1 MRKLVC
7 FIRYIFLIVS
17 GEPER
22 LFENLKKRFSK
33 SRTAVKKAKRS
44 GAGRI
49 DVQKA
54 EELNKYA
61 FLEWIIPYIAVKDS
75 ISNLDVTS
83 GIGGS
88 GVGINEGFEANDELE
103 EKEQDESDNGKDV
116 DGDDDDEEIEVKT
129 PEGKR
134 EIETKDVKS
143 NPGNEVKW
151 KKKGV
156 SSDELMLTI
165 IERLN
170 ERSETKSKPVSENG
184 DDAETIFGKM
194 VADERRALPKKMKIM
209 LKHDIN
215 ESIFKYQMQLEEDNE
230 RSKHAIQPPE
240 PTDLRNS
247 TGFAPISFSNNNV
260 NVNPFYR
267 TFPVPETHCQTNSG
281 AGVVDGIPRPQIY
294 TSSY

>member
-7 FIRYIFLIVS
+7 FIQYIFLIVS

-33 SRTAVKKAKRS
+33 RRTAVKKAKRS

-49 DVQKA
+49 DAQKA
-54 EELNKYA
+54 EEELNKYA
-61 FLEWIIPYIAVKDS
+61 FLEWS
-75 ISNLDVTS
+75 LDVTS

-103 EKEQDESDNGKDV
+103 EKEQDESDNGEDV
-116 DGDDDDEEIEVKT
+116 DGDDDDEGIEVKT
-129 PEGKR
+129 PKRKR

-143 NPGNEVKW
+143 NPANEIKW
-151 KKKGV
+151 KKKRV
-156 SSDELMLTI
+156 SPDELMLTI
-165 IERLN
+165 SKRLN
-170 ERSETKSKPVSENG
+170 ERSETKSKPVSENC

-194 VADERRALPKKMKIM
+194 VADELRALPKKMKII
-209 LKHDIN
+209 LKHDID

-247 TGFAPISFSNNNV
+247 TGFAPTSFSNNN
-260 NVNPFYR
+260 
-267 TFPVPETHCQTNSG
+267 TFPVPETHSQTTSG
-281 AGVVDGIPRPQIY
+281 AGVVDGIPQASNIY
-294 TSSY
+294 RQLLEE

>member
-7 FIRYIFLIVS
+7 FIQYIFLIVS

-33 SRTAVKKAKRS
+33 RRTVVKKAKRS

-54 EELNKYA
+54 EEELNEYA

-103 EKEQDESDNGKDV
+103 EKEQDESGNGEDV

-129 PEGKR
+129 PKRKR

-143 NPGNEVKW
+143 NPANEIKW
-151 KKKGV
+151 KKKRV
-156 SSDELMLTI
+156 SPDELMLTI
-165 IERLN
+165 SKRLN
-170 ERSETKSKPVSENG
+170 E
-184 DDAETIFGKM
+184 
-194 VADERRALPKKMKIM
+194 
-209 LKHDIN
+209 
-215 ESIFKYQMQLEEDNE
+215 
-230 RSKHAIQPPE
+230 
-240 PTDLRNS
+240 LRM
-247 TGFAPISFSNNNV
+247 
-260 NVNPFYR
+260 
-267 TFPVPETHCQTNSG
+267 NSG
-281 AGVVDGIPRPQIY
+281 RCQKK
-294 TSSY
+294 